1 MAKNE
6 RRRVTIR
13 IIPKSPCVP
22 DRTQAIIQ
30 NQGGLLCV
38 PARPTLSALEPQRM
52 NASPC
57 MLSFLLAVTLTQVTS
72 PSARGGDAEQ
82 LAELRKTYFTEI
94 QRVTTPVDKQYGQA
108 LVKLQAELLSE
119 SKLEE
124 AIVVKDEIERL
135 KLKLAGKPVSPAAVA
150 RATDPEMVSPTKKG
164 DARR

>member
-1 MAKNE
+1 MNE
-6 RRRVTIR
+6 
-13 IIPKSPCVP
+13 SP
-22 DRTQAIIQ
+22 
-30 NQGGLLCV
+30 G
-38 PARPTLSALEPQRM
+38 
-52 NASPC
+52 
-57 MLSFLLAVTLTQVTS
+57 MLPFLLAVILMQVSS
-72 PSARGGDAEQ
+72 PTARGVDAEQ

-119 SKLEE
+119 SKVEE

-135 KLKLAGKPVSPAAVA
+135 KLKLAGRPVPPASVA